1 MIIIKKILLIL
12 LLFFN
17 TLEVDSNSDKYLFYD
32 RENIY
37 EEDYHVIYFNNVNS
51 IVLNEVLNNL
61 NIEVHSY
68 IVDGKKYYVRNM
80 DELID
85 KYVSDKELKD
95 KIYYENK
102 GINIDGISVSIQ
114 NGKVMELE
122 NELSIY

>member
-1 MIIIKKILLIL
+1 M
-12 LLFFN
+12 
-17 TLEVDSNSDKYLFYD
+17 
-32 RENIY
+32 
-37 EEDYHVIYFNNVNS
+37 
-51 IVLNEVLNNL
+51 LNNL

>member
-51 IVLNEVLNNL
+51 IVLNEMLNNL